1 MSKFSDR
8 LKKLRKDHKLSQKQL
23 AESLH
28 VSQNAIFNWEN
39 AKREPSF
46 EMAEKIAD
54 YFSVKPAFLLGWED
68 YLQID
73 ANDISEML
81 KDEKNMEYV
90 IKFLSLDSSD
100 KETVCY
106 FINFIMEKEKWL
118 P

>member
-46 EMAEKIAD
+46 EMAKKIAD
-54 YFSVKPAFLLGWED
+54 YFSVRPAFLLGWED
-68 YLQID
+68 HMTID
-73 ANDISEML
+73 PNYTAEML
-81 KDEKNMEYV
+81 KDEKNIEY
-90 IKFLSLDSSD
+90 INKFLSLDSSD

-118 P
+118 C